1 MASIDDPSIRTHVL
15 PNGLQ
20 VLCQSMPWLRTA
32 SYTMWL
38 PGGIAAEMAPGTA
51 GGMDVY
57 DPELD
62 LRSGLA
68 SLTCE
73 MIQRGAG
80 PYSSRDL
87 VAAEDNLGIDG
98 NGSASTSNASY
109 SAAMPADSLPEALK
123 LLAEIVRRP
132 HLPGDQFDDAKMM
145 LQQERM
151 ASLDEPTQR
160 LMKQLR
166 LMQYGNPIGRSGLAS
181 TASLEALTI
190 DDVRQ
195 FYTEH
200 YHAGGGLFAI
210 AGNIDADAVIDQIES
225 LFGDW
230 KTGTWPANHSPSPT
244 DGNLHLELDS
254 SQTHIGF
261 AFDSIPYGHDDYFIM
276 RAGIGILSDGMSSR
290 LFDRV
295 REQRGLCYSV
305 WASTHSMPG
314 FGSVFGYAGTTPP
327 RAQETLD
334 VSLHEIRTLADEI
347 APDELDRWKTRIQS
361 SLIMEQ
367 ESAGSRA
374 GSLASDQFQI
384 GRVMTTDEL
393 EQIIESITLDQVR
406 DYWQTNAPENF
417 RIVTVGPEP
426 LQTPRCSPDHPA
438 TDRTKIA
445 S

>member
-1 MASIDDPSIRTHVL
+1 MSVSVDASIQSITL
-15 PNGLQ
+15 SNGLT
-20 VLCQSMPWLRTA
+20 VLCQPMPWLRTA

-38 PGGIAAEMAPGTA
+38 PGGIAAEIPS
-51 GGMDVY
+51 GGACSAEQY
-57 DPELD
+57 DAEADPLA
-62 LRSGLA
+62 GLA

-73 MIQRGAG
+73 MVQRGAG

-87 VAAEDNLGIDG
+87 VAAEDNLGIDAS
-98 NGSASTSNASY
+98 GSAATTQAVF
-109 SAAMPADSLPEALK
+109 SAAMPAESIADSLR

-132 HLPGDQFDDAKMM
+132 HLPQSQFDDAKMM
-145 LQQERM
+145 LHQERM

-166 LMQYGNPIGRSGLAS
+166 MTQYGNPIGRSGLAS
-181 TASLEALTI
+181 IASLESLTM
-190 DDVRQ
+190 DDVRS
-195 FYTEH
+195 FYDNQ
-200 YHAGGGLFAI
+200 YHAGGSFIAI
-210 AGNIDADAVIDQIES
+210 AGNIDVSVIIEEVDS

-230 KTGTWPANHSPSPT
+230 KSGPSMPQQTPMPT
-244 DGNLHLELDS
+244 DGNHHLTLES

-261 AFDSIPYGHDDYFIM
+261 AFDAIPYGHDDYFTM
-276 RAGIGILSDGMSSR
+276 RSGIGILSDGMSSR

-305 WASTHSMPG
+305 WASTHSLPG

-334 VSLHEIRTLADEI
+334 VTLHEIRHLGEGLST
-347 APDELDRWKTRIQS
+347 DELDRWKTRIQS

-374 GSLASDQFQI
+374 GSLASDQFQL

-393 EQIIESITLDQVR
+393 ERVIESITIDQVR
-406 DYWQTNAPENF
+406 DYWQTNAPDQF
-417 RIVTVGPEP
+417 RIVTLGPEP
-426 LQTPRCSPDHPA
+426 LSTPPHQAPTHPLTQTP
-438 TDRTKIA
+438 
-445 S
+445 